1 LYSNNGQA
9 EEAHIL
15 SSKAQL
21 PVAKPNTLSNARKRH
36 AYIKQEA
43 QKLRNACPAQAPW
56 NMFPLII
63 LPEPNQNQ

>member
-1 LYSNNGQA
+1 
-9 EEAHIL
+9 
-15 SSKAQL
+15 
-21 PVAKPNTLSNARKRH
+21 VAKPNTLSNARKRH

-63 LPEPNQNQ
+63 LPQPNQNQ